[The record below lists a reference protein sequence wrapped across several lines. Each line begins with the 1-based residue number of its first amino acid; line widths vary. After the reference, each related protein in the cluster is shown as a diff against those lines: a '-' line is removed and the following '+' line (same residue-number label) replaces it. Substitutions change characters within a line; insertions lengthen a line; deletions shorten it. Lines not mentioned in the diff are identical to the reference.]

1 MSPAQIEDLAYR
13 GEEMPQGLNLA
24 QQMLFQA
31 FRQLYAYAKLTH
43 MPKDQGKREKARL
56 LREFR
61 NRQAQMDHME
71 KTWAMWRQIEA
82 AGSRFAKERTVEAAE
97 DFYRAVYGCRPKK
110 ERTT

>member
-1 MSPAQIEDLAYR
+1 MSPDQIEDLAYR

-24 QQMLFQA
+24 EQMLFQS

-82 AGSRFAKERTVEAAE
+82 AGSRFAKERTVETAE
-97 DFYRAVYGCRPKK
+97 GFYQAVYGCRGIL
-110 ERTT
+110 